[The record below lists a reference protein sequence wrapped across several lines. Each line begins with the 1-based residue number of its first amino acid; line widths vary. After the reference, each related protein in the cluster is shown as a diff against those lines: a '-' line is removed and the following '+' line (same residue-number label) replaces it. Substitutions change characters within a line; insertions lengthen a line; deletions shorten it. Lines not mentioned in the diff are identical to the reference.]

1 MAIISRLQLE
11 HPALGDAGGS
21 ALHTAIEDIYEKIGD
36 MTNARFFTQNA
47 LANAANV
54 DFEHNYKCP
63 FADLRYDLYLRDTGT
78 GELTLISD
86 SSTPALSSFTI
97 AATPS
102 FTTTRI
108 RVTNSSGSSRDIA
121 LVVTQGVLNSKKV
134 DFVTKVVSGSITLE
148 EGKYHLVDTSA
159 ARSLTLPSPASTTKP
174 IWLKDKTGSAS
185 VNPITLVRAA
195 SEKIETVAAS
205 FVLDYDLGA
214 WTLVN
219 DGTDWFIL

>member
-36 MTNARFFTQNA
+36 MTNDRFFTQNA

>member
-1 MAIISRLQLE
+1 MAIVGRLLLN
-11 HPALGDAGGS
+11 HPALNTAGGS
-21 ALHTAIEDIYEKIGD
+21 GLHTSIEALYEKIGD
-36 MTNARFFTQNA
+36 QTNSRFYTQNA
-47 LANAANV
+47 LANAASI
-54 DFEHNYKCP
+54 DFEHNFKCP

-86 SSTPALSSFTI
+86 SSSPALSSFAI
-97 AATPS
+97 LATPS

-108 RVTNSSGSSRDIA
+108 RVTNTSGSPQDIA
-121 LVVTQGVLNSKKV
+121 IVITQGVLNSKKV
-134 DFVTKVVSGSITLE
+134 DFVTRAVSGNITLE

-159 ARSLTLPSPASTTKP
+159 ARSLTLPAPASTTRP
-174 IWLKDKTGSAS
+174 IWIKDKTGSAS
-185 VNPITLVRAA
+185 TNPITLVRAA

-205 FVLDYDLGA
+205 FALDYDLGA